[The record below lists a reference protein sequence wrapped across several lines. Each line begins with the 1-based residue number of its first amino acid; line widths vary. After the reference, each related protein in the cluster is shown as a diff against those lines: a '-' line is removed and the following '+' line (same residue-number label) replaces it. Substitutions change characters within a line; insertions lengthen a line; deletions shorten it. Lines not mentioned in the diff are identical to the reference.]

1 MTVIRVAT
9 DPQNLKLRGR
19 FADGTSA
26 LLRDVELDFDGDR
39 LVIRGHGV
47 HERWRCAD
55 VREVPGPRGQTCTLA
70 CADTPLARLY
80 MENRFLARRLP
91 NLRRP
96 LQRSRKRWIWAW
108 GLAAAASVV
117 LLMTVMMP
125 LVSMKLAPLIPEKA
139 QAQLGQAAVLD
150 LRTSNDR
157 ILALCDA
164 PEGRAAL
171 DQILARLL
179 KTTTPQLTAN
189 VLVLD
194 HPLINAFALPDDQIV
209 LFRGFLQAA
218 RRPDEVAA
226 VIAHELGHLHHS
238 DPTRDLLRWGGA
250 LGILDLFFGEL
261 LGGSATVT
269 AFNRIITSRE
279 RRQAESKADAFAI
292 DVLIRADISPVALI
306 EFFTTFNQGPKIEP
320 TDNAVWEYLNTHPPD
335 SLRIERAQAAI
346 PKGFEGT
353 EIIGSNEWLAI
364 QRICD

>member
-80 MENRFLARRLP
+80 MENRFLARKLP

-96 LQRSRKRWIWAW
+96 LPSRKRWIWAW
-108 GLAAAASVV
+108 GVAAAASVV

-125 LVSMKLAPLIPEKA
+125 FVSMQLAPLIPENAKA
-139 QAQLGQAAVLD
+139 RLGQAAVLD

-179 KTTTPQLTAN
+179 KATTPQLTAT

-218 RRPDEVAA
+218 RSPDEVAA
-226 VIAHELGHLHHS
+226 VIAHELGHLNHN
-238 DPTRDLLRWGGA
+238 DPTRDMLRWGGS
-250 LGILDLFFGEL
+250 LGILDLLFGEM
-261 LGGSATVT
+261 LGGSATVA
-269 AFNRIITSRE
+269 AFNRMITSQE
-279 RRQAESKADAFAI
+279 RRKAESKADAFAI
-292 DVLIRADISPVALI
+292 DVLIRADISPAALI
-306 EFFTTFNQGPKIEP
+306 EFFTMFNQGPAIGP
-320 TDNAVWEYLNTHPPD
+320 ADNAFWEYFNTHPPD
-335 SLRIERAQAAI
+335 SLRIERAEAAI
-346 PKGFEGT
+346 PIGFEGT